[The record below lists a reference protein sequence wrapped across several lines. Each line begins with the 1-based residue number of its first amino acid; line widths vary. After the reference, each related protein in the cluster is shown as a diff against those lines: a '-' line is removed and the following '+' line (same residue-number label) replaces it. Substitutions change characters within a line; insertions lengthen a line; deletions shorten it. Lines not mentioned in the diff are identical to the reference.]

1 MFRSEEMDLIE
12 IRMPTETSHRVVYQ
26 LAASGSLMF
35 RDLNPDQS
43 AFQKEYASNLQRLS
57 DIESKLHFV
66 EKQCEEFKRP
76 IRQMSETNTYAFDL
90 EQTEVR
96 VPAVLSS
103 LLPPPKSTFDAF
115 YLYCRRRRRRR

>member
-1 MFRSEEMDLIE
+1 MQEKHWSTRAALAAMSFQDPDEPGSMFRSEEMDLIE

-96 VPAVLSS
+96 VPS
-103 LLPPPKSTFDAF
+103 
-115 YLYCRRRRRRR
+115 